1 VNHINNSLDNDRG
14 ASVLGDVK
22 GKSSP
27 GSKVFG
33 LVVLLFIVGLALF
46 MAYKILSR
54 EQNDTSSAASVVEAG
69 IRNQLPELRHF
80 SAPLPVDPP
89 PIVPETPPTPPPVVV
104 NTPSID
110 LSAIG
115 TPEKTIAQLLRE
127 RRLSSELTGE
137 SESGTNPISAGL
149 SGLGN
154 MAGSGTDPAL
164 QSALARLEAFNNGQ
178 MQGGNGLGD
187 LLGGSLDD
195 TPSLNE
201 RLSPVHLNAVSAQQI
216 GSMDLLL
223 LQTTMIDC
231 VLNTRIDSTVPGMI
245 SCDATRDVYSS
256 NGRTVL
262 LDRGTRFTG
271 RYEQGVTRG
280 QPRIFVVWE
289 RAVTPQGVLIPLDSP
304 SSDALGG
311 AGLSGKVNYHFWR
324 RFGAATLIT
333 VMEDAGDYM
342 VNRAS
347 PSRSETTINNTT
359 RSASSNAAIVLQE
372 SANIPPTL
380 TKRHGERITIFVARD
395 LDFGGIYELR
405 SVY

>member
-1 VNHINNSLDNDRG
+1 VSRIHDSLDNDRG

-46 MAYKILSR
+46 MAYRILSH
-54 EQNDTSSAASVVEAG
+54 EQSDTSSAASVVEAG
-69 IRNQLPELRHF
+69 IRNQLPDLRHF
-80 SAPLPVDPP
+80 AAPLPVDPP

-104 NTPSID
+104 NPPNID

-115 TPEKTIAQLLRE
+115 TPEKTMAQLLRE

-137 SESGTNPISAGL
+137 SESGINPISAGL

-154 MAGSGTDPAL
+154 MAGGTDPVL

-187 LLGGSLDD
+187 LFAGSLDD
-195 TPSLNE
+195 SPSLNE

-271 RYEQGVTRG
+271 RYEQGVTRA

-304 SSDALGG
+304 SSDTLGG

-342 VNRAS
+342 VNRGNQS
-347 PSRSETTINNTT
+347 QSETHINNTT
-359 RSASSNAAIVLQE
+359 RSASSNAAIVLQD

-405 SVY
+405 SSH